1 MIVEFLG
8 FDQTFSTLDQKF
20 STLDQKVSSMVE
32 VQKQQIDEHSQQLS
46 HLHEALKQT
55 MLGACQKLQKD
66 IFSVQRKQDIIFTK

>member
-1 MIVEFLG
+1 
-8 FDQTFSTLDQKF
+8 
-20 STLDQKVSSMVE
+20 MVE

-66 IFSVQRKQDIIFTK
+66 IFREKKEAGHDIHKVGPDSINAFW